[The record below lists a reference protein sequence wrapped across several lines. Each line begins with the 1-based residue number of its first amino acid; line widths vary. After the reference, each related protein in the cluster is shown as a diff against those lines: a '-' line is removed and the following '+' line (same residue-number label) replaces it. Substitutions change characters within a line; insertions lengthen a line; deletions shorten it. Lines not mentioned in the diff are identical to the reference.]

1 MYSTFDMLP
10 RKAFFLG
17 FLDFEG
23 IIWETQGAH
32 EESLGLT
39 LVDLKLEN
47 GEQGNV
53 SGKKTLKHLESG

>member
-1 MYSTFDMLP
+1 MYAAFDRLP

-23 IIWETQGAH
+23 TIWETQGAH
-32 EESLGLT
+32 EESLRLT

-47 GEQGNV
+47 GGQRNE
-53 SGKKTLKHLESG
+53 LLMCLARRP